1 MRPCEPEERRGD
13 KDCGGKRMKNFK
25 VSDIIKIIEKDGWY
39 LDRQSGSH
47 RQYKH
52 NIKKGLVTIS
62 CHKLSK
68 DVPINTLKSIIK
80 QAQLNEGDL

>member
-1 MRPCEPEERRGD
+1 
-13 KDCGGKRMKNFK
+13 MKTYK
-25 VSDIIKIIEKDGWY
+25 VSDIIRIIEKDGWY

-52 NIKKGLVTIS
+52 THKKGLVTIS

-68 DVPINTLKSIIK
+68 DVPVITLKSIIR
-80 QAQLNEGDL
+80 QAQLNEEDL

>member
-1 MRPCEPEERRGD
+1 
-13 KDCGGKRMKNFK
+13 MKNYK
-25 VSDIIKIIEKDGWY
+25 VADIIKIIEKDGWF

-52 NIKKGLVTIS
+52 PIKKGLITIS

-68 DVPINTLKSIIK
+68 DVPIFTLKSIIK
-80 QAQLNEGDL
+80 QAQINEEDL

>member
-1 MRPCEPEERRGD
+1 
-13 KDCGGKRMKNFK
+13 MKTFK

-47 RQYKH
+47 RQYKYKE
-52 NIKKGLVTIS
+52 KKGLVTIS

-68 DVPINTLKSIIK
+68 DVPILTLKSIFK
-80 QAQLNEGDL
+80 QAQINEENL

>member
-1 MRPCEPEERRGD
+1 
-13 KDCGGKRMKNFK
+13 MKNYK
-25 VSDIIKIIEKDGWY
+25 VIEIIKIIEKDGWY

-52 NIKKGLVTIS
+52 PAKKGLVTIS

-68 DVPINTLKSIIK
+68 DVPVFTLRSIFK
-80 QAQLNEGDL
+80 QAQINEEEL